1 MRSKYLLLA
10 VLAPISS
17 FARKGR
23 DPEYIP
29 SPPLVSEEDAEDT
42 IQSFDMSPRE
52 IQAVFGDTGKLSPSP
67 TGWKANI

>member
-1 MRSKYLLLA
+1 MRSKYLLLS
-10 VLAPISS
+10 VLAPINS

-42 IQSFDMSPRE
+42 IHSFDMSPRE
-52 IQAVFGDTGKLSPSP
+52 IQAVFGDTGKLSAPP
-67 TGWKANI
+67 HKIEG